1 MVCRLPSLQLLWLS
15 SNRIPSVPPE
25 ISKLSALRRLH
36 LDHNLITELPDSL
49 CEMNRLEVLY
59 LNHNRLTSVCSG
71 VGRLASLRRL
81 FLQHNQISELPLSMC
96 ELSAIERLNLDH
108 NSIKHLTTEFQLYQ
122 TEKNGSG
129 TTRVST
135 RNNPFETPIARMKKP
150 ESVSPGGSPL
160 RARTLSFPLPALKR
174 HGDGRRSPSPIRP
187 PFNALLKEPSEEEE
201 WPCFERKVET
211 LPRMRQ

>member
-1 MVCRLPSLQLLWLS
+1 MLCQLTSLQLLWLS
-15 SNRIPSVPPE
+15 SNKIPSIPPE

-36 LDHNLITELPDSL
+36 LDHNLISQLPDSL
-49 CEMNRLEVLY
+49 CEMSRLEVLY

-71 VGRLASLRRL
+71 VGKLTSLRRL

-122 TEKNGSG
+122 TEKNGG
-129 TTRVST
+129 GMTRVST
-135 RNNPFETPIARMKKP
+135 RDNPFETPITRMKKP
-150 ESVSPGGSPL
+150 DSLSPGSSA
-160 RARTLSFPLPALKR
+160 RARTMSFPLPALKR
-174 HGDGRRSPSPIRP
+174 HDRSPSPIRRS
-187 PFNALLKEPSEEEE
+187 FNPLLKEPSEEEE